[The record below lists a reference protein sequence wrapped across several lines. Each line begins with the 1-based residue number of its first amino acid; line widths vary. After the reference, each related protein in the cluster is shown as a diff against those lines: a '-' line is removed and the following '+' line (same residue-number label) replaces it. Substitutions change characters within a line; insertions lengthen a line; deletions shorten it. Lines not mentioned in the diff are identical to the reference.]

1 MIKVLEIDYLEDN
14 FINKKLVSNININ
27 DKLIFKKENIYYFGN
42 YNEDNL
48 DIIRKKILHNKKNI
62 INAIEKGIKF
72 IITGNSYEL
81 FNNDFKNNS
90 LNLYTCYDK
99 NIFKHKRIKN
109 IKASTKLK
117 QVNDLNTG
125 IDSQNFKYKNMICIN
140 DEKNIAKI
148 IKKVKH

>member
-1 MIKVLEIDYLEDN
+1 MIKVLEVDYLEDN

-42 YNEDNL
+42 YNKDNL
-48 DIIRKKILHNKKNI
+48 NIIRKKLLNNKKNI
-62 INAIEKGIKF
+62 INAVEKGIKF
-72 IITGNSYEL
+72 IITGNSNDL

-99 NIFKHKRIKN
+99 NIFKRKKIKN
-109 IKASTKLK
+109 TKSNTKLK
-117 QVNDLNTG
+117 QVNNLTSG
-125 IDSQNFKYKNMICIN
+125 IDSINFKYKNMICIN
-140 DEKNIAKI
+140 DEKNIDKI